1 MKSNEFFFLLGI
13 ENSSTS
19 LIKDKKKTVTCDA
32 IAFCAAL
39 LTQKCSTC
47 WRIIKRI
54 TLPAGKSFGLVI
66 LLGYMQLGL
75 SKDDLLKI

>member
-1 MKSNEFFFLLGI
+1 MNSFSSQGL
-13 ENSSTS
+13 ENSSTF
-19 LIKDKKKTVTCDA
+19 LIKDKRKTAMCNATAV
-32 IAFCAAL
+32 CAAL

-47 WRIIKRI
+47 WSIIKRI
-54 TLPAGKSFGLVI
+54 TTLPAGKSFGLVI

>member
-1 MKSNEFFFLLGI
+1 MNSFSPLEL
-13 ENSSTS
+13 ESSSTF
-19 LIKDKKKTVTCDA
+19 LIKDKRKTLLCNA
-32 IAFCAAL
+32 IASCAVL

-47 WRIIKRI
+47 RRIIKRI
-54 TLPAGKSFGLVI
+54 TTLPAGKSFGLVI

>member
-1 MKSNEFFFLLGI
+1 MNSFSSQGLES
-13 ENSSTS
+13 SSTF
-19 LIKDKKKTVTCDA
+19 LIKDKRKTAVCGA
-32 IAFCAAL
+32 IAVRAVL
-39 LTQKCSTC
+39 LTQKCSTR

-54 TLPAGKSFGLVI
+54 TTLPAGRSFGLVI